1 MSEMER
7 RKALLTGA
15 SRGIGEEMAK
25 ILAVRGYDLILVARN
40 EERLQKITEDVRNIN
55 KVNCEYHV
63 CDLSKETEIEKL
75 IRAYPETDILINNA
89 GFSSYGF
96 FNKSAWERER
106 DMIMVNIYA
115 LFRLCHH
122 YVKGMVARNYGRIL
136 NVASTAGM
144 HPTPFLSTYA
154 GTKAFVI
161 QFSKS
166 LALELHGYDV
176 SVSTLLPG
184 PTATNFWEVGN
195 MSCKVEK
202 SFKHFDSPREV
213 AEFGI
218 DLMET
223 CKIAGVPG
231 WENKV
236 KRIIK
241 HYLPE
246 QLWNFMVRQHMV
258 HESLY
263 KRETE

>member
-1 MSEMER
+1 
-7 RKALLTGA
+7 
-15 SRGIGEEMAK
+15 
-25 ILAVRGYDLILVARN
+25 
-40 EERLQKITEDVRNIN
+40 
-55 KVNCEYHV
+55 
-63 CDLSKETEIEKL
+63 
-75 IRAYPETDILINNA
+75 
-89 GFSSYGF
+89 
-96 FNKSAWERER
+96 
-106 DMIMVNIYA
+106 
-115 LFRLCHH
+115 
-122 YVKGMVARNYGRIL
+122 
-136 NVASTAGM
+136 VASTAGM